1 MAISNSLAVTQGK
14 GGVGK
19 TTVVANLAGLF
30 AAAGY
35 RVLVGE
41 FDPQG
46 NLSRDFGYEK
56 QSGEELLMALMSGG
70 RPPVIKDV
78 RHGLDVIP
86 AGPALVDVAG
96 MMLSRLSRGGETLGQ
111 ILDKVLAPIV
121 PDYDIVLFDTPP
133 GDVIIGDAVLYCTS
147 SVLIPTRADDGSLDG
162 LDRVAERFA
171 RAREHNPQLRLAGM
185 LLFAVGSRSQRL
197 QDQVR
202 ESITQA
208 IPDTIAPIFNTTIR
222 YMESAAADARRHGL
236 LAHELEGAAASA
248 KKARLKALR
257 DKVKPPS
264 LLLSRDATGLA
275 DDYEALATEVLHRLA
290 ELADEANRTQEGG
303 AA

>member
-111 ILDKVLAPIV
+111 ILDKVLAN
-121 PDYDIVLFDTPP
+121 F
-133 GDVIIGDAVLYCTS
+133 
-147 SVLIPTRADDGSLDG
+147 
-162 LDRVAERFA
+162 
-171 RAREHNPQLRLAGM
+171 
-185 LLFAVGSRSQRL
+185 
-197 QDQVR
+197 
-202 ESITQA
+202 
-208 IPDTIAPIFNTTIR
+208 
-222 YMESAAADARRHGL
+222 
-236 LAHELEGAAASA
+236 
-248 KKARLKALR
+248 
-257 DKVKPPS
+257 
-264 LLLSRDATGLA
+264 
-275 DDYEALATEVLHRLA
+275 
-290 ELADEANRTQEGG
+290 
-303 AA
+303 